1 MSYVHKLT
9 AAMAVLVLAFAGCAK
24 KADLVAT
31 VGDQVITTEE
41 FEKSFGVQPQ
51 SFSSYDAELE
61 QRQKF
66 LDGLV
71 DQKLL
76 LIGAYRQGLDKS
88 DEIQRLIEQQQSK
101 FLLDDLYKK
110 EIVEKVTVDDATVR
124 TWYDNMGEEI
134 HARHILLST
143 RDSAM
148 AVKAELDG
156 GADFGTLARE
166 RSKDPSAQQ
175 NAGDL
180 GWFRWGA
187 MVQPFQ
193 TSAFALKDSGSI
205 SEPVQTDF
213 GWHVIQLLG
222 RRQVDRQPFDQVK
235 EAIRQ
240 QLTQQGTGT
249 RLREFLDDIKAKAEL
264 RLDPDQLAL
273 VRQTYRDTT
282 GPLPYASN
290 LDLEKL
296 NEKQKI
302 APIVR
307 YLDTMLSTGQFITL
321 ANQVPPVNRP
331 SFDDTLKLKEFIF
344 QMIYVPI
351 LEREARRLRI
361 DQGDSYRQAL
371 QQFKE
376 SLMADKMRTD
386 LVQRPVDVSTEQA
399 RAYYDQHPEEFSS
412 PPQVRV
418 REALVATQKEAEDIV
433 TQVRRGAKFDRICA
447 QVTLRPNM
455 KGRSGDLGMF
465 RRFSYPNLFDAA
477 QKMEVGQVGG
487 PVLHSTPTGTQY
499 SVIELME
506 RQDAMTQ
513 NFEEVQDRILNKLRN
528 DGRMQALDDWLAQMR
543 GEVKV
548 QVNADVLAGMIDKS
562 RYPEKG

>member
-1 MSYVHKLT
+1 MSYVHRFT
-9 AAMAVLVLAFAGCAK
+9 ATLAVLILAFAGCAK
-24 KADLVAT
+24 KTDLVAT

-41 FEKSFGVQPQ
+41 FEKGFNAQPQ

-61 QRQKF
+61 RRQQF

-101 FLLDDLYKK
+101 FLLDELYKK
-110 EIVEKVTVDDATVR
+110 EIVDKVQVDDAAVR
-124 TWYDNMGEEI
+124 SWYDNMGEEI
-134 HARHILLST
+134 HARHILLDS
-143 RDSAM
+143 RDSAL
-148 AVKAELDG
+148 AVKAELDS
-156 GADFGTLARE
+156 GADFESLARE

-193 TSAFALKDSGSI
+193 AAAFALKDSSV
-205 SEPVQTDF
+205 SDPVQTDF
-213 GWHVIQLLG
+213 GWHIIQTLG

-235 EAIRQ
+235 ETIKQ

-249 RLREFLDDIKAKAEL
+249 RLKEFLDQVKAKAEV
-264 RLDPDQLAL
+264 RLEPDQLAL

-282 GPLPYASN
+282 GPLPYVSN
-290 LDLEKL
+290 LDVNLL
-296 NEKQKI
+296 NEKQQR

-307 YLDTMLSTGQFITL
+307 YLDTSLATGQFITL

-361 DQGDSYRQAL
+361 DQTDSYRQSV

-376 SLMADKMRTD
+376 TLMADKMRSD
-386 LVQRPVDVSTEQA
+386 LVQRPVDVSAEQLKS
-399 RAYYDQHPEEFSS
+399 YYDEHPEEFSS

-418 REALVATQKEAEDIV
+418 REALVATQKEAEEIIK
-433 TQVRRGAKFDRICA
+433 QVKRGAKFDKICA
-447 QVTLRPNM
+447 QETLRPGL
-455 KGRSGDLGMF
+455 KGRSGDLGLF
-465 RRFSYPNLFDAA
+465 RRFTYPDLFDAA
-477 QKMEVGQVGG
+477 QKMNVGQIGG
-487 PVLHSTPTGTQY
+487 PIFHATKTGGQY
-499 SVIELME
+499 SVIQLLQK
-506 RQDAMTQ
+506 QDAVTQ
-513 NFEEVQDRILNKLRN
+513 SFDDVQDRILNKLRN
-528 DGRMQALDDWLAQMR
+528 DLRMQALDDWLAQMR

-548 QVNADVLAGMIDKS
+548 QVNQDVLAGMIDKS
-562 RYPEKG
+562 HYPEKS